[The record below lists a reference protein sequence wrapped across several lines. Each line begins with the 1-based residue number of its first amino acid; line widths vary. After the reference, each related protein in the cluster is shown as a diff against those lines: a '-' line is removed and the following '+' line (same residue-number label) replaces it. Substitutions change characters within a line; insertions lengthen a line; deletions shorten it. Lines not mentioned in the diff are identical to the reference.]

1 MWLYIGSMV
10 AASRRSAPGGRTLKN
25 SKIGKS
31 CWFPVPNEW
40 FYIQQR
46 KQKDEQNHDVGRNR
60 IRFNDDGFTPAD
72 VVPIVSM
79 NDEENDSNE
88 EKE

>member
-1 MWLYIGSMV
+1 M
-10 AASRRSAPGGRTLKN
+10 
-25 SKIGKS
+25 
-31 CWFPVPNEW
+31 PNEW
-40 FYIQQR
+40 FYIQQK

-60 IRFNDDGFTPAD
+60 LRFNDDGFTPAD

-79 NDEENDSNE
+79 NDEEDDFDE